1 MAALKSESPSTEAK
15 TASKMHRRSRSG
27 CFTCRLRRKK
37 CEEGKPACKACT
49 HLGLTCNYKRPMWW
63 SNGEQRRQQ
72 KEMIKNVIKQTQLTK
87 KAQQAQ
93 QSHTGMSTPPELCH
107 SVQSVPTTAEIFTD
121 SIPHTRQGSVDSP
134 FSGIADFN
142 QFPQDGFF
150 QLPAHPHQL
159 ANHPQ
164 FSAFRHMRSTSRLS
178 DQFCERYSDATRLD
192 YLNIQHVPA
201 ASRHIERTRRAID
214 FNFFDFQHG
223 QMSPNHE
230 SLIEVDDCDKYLLN
244 HFLDKVIK
252 LIFPV
257 LDANQ
262 HGSVRMD
269 VVVPALESNK
279 AYLHSCLSIAAT
291 HMKATQGLMSEQIDN
306 DIIRHRYAAI
316 TELCE
321 ALNNQNSDR
330 NSILEATLGMI
341 FFQCS
346 VGRAKEALPDIPW
359 HQHFQAASDL
369 VNTLQLP
376 GSLIEAV
383 DEKKTSM
390 PPTFNMT
397 LTSWIDILGATMLG
411 RAPIY
416 ADTYR
421 ELNVRSASAGLAEL
435 MGCDDRIM
443 YLISEIAC
451 LDMQKSDGLT
461 EEALCSYVSL
471 IAKEIGELEP
481 TDEDIQNCFSTTG
494 AIRPK
499 QLRTN
504 LTAIFALAARIY
516 LCALVPGNDP
526 GSLSMRHVT
535 NRFTWAMNYIPEGP
549 EGFDRCLAWPLLI
562 AGANA
567 APETPFRAMFAE
579 RCAKLGEAAEFGSFG
594 RVRELLHDI
603 WAIND
608 ANAAQGE
615 LRGVHWRDV
624 MQSKDWDFLLI

>member
-1 MAALKSESPSTEAK
+1 
-15 TASKMHRRSRSG
+15 
-27 CFTCRLRRKK
+27 
-37 CEEGKPACKACT
+37 
-49 HLGLTCNYKRPMWW
+49 MWW

-72 KEMIKNVIKQTQLTK
+72 KEMIKNVIKQTQMTK

-93 QSHTGMSTPPELCH
+93 QSHTGMSTPPGLCH
-107 SVQSVPTTAEIFTD
+107 SVPSAPTTAEMFSD
-121 SIPHTRQGSVDSP
+121 SLPHTRQGSVDSP
-134 FSGIADFN
+134 YSQIADFN
-142 QFPQDGFF
+142 QFPGDGFF
-150 QLPAHPHQL
+150 QIPAHPHQL
-159 ANHPQ
+159 AAHPQ
-164 FSAFRHMRSTSRLS
+164 FSTFSPYEIDIKTERSVFVNDIQMRRDSTISTFSTYQAPVGLTTLPADS
-178 DQFCERYSDATRLD
+178 WVQQEYHES
-192 YLNIQHVPA
+192 LNETFP
-201 ASRHIERTRRAID
+201 EEPLD

-230 SLIEVDDCDKYLLN
+230 SMIEVDDCDKYLLN

-291 HMKATQGLMSEQIDN
+291 HMKATQGLVGEQIDN

-321 ALNNQNSDR
+321 ALNNENSDHSR
-330 NSILEATLGMI
+330 ILEATLGMI

-346 VGRAKEALPDIPW
+346 VGRSKDALPDIPW

-369 VNTLQLP
+369 VNTLELP
-376 GSLIEAV
+376 KALVKSADK
-383 DEKKTSM
+383 DEPAMS
-390 PPTFNMT
+390 PCFNMT

-451 LDMQKSDGLT
+451 LDMQKGDGLT
-461 EEALCSYVSL
+461 EVALCDYVSL
-471 IAKEIGELEP
+471 IAKEIGHIEP

-499 QLRTN
+499 QLQTN

-526 GSLSMRHVT
+526 GSLSMRHVM

-549 EGFDRCLAWPLLI
+549 EGFDRCLAWPLLV

-567 APETPFRAMFAE
+567 APETPFRSMFAD
-579 RCAKLGEAAEFGSFG
+579 RCAKLGEAADFGSFG

-603 WAIND
+603 WSIND
-608 ANAAQGE
+608 SNAAQGE